1 MSYQEYK
8 ARQEYERRK
17 AAEQR
22 ERDRQIEAE
31 RAAKAEE
38 EARQRAMGTI
48 SPVVLAARIA
58 AANIEQAPKDEL
70 NATKLPGTYAEALAA
85 WNAPELERQKKRQQH
100 RQD

>member
-8 ARQEYERRK
+8 ARQERELRK

-31 RAAKAEE
+31 RAAGIK
-38 EARQRAMGTI
+38 RTVDLI
-48 SPVVLAARIA
+48 KKIARIDDNVA
-58 AANIEQAPKDEL
+58 ADEQLDRIVDE
-70 NATKLPGTYAEALAA
+70 ATKPTYAERLAA
-85 WNAPELERQKKRQQH
+85 WNAPELERQRKRQQH